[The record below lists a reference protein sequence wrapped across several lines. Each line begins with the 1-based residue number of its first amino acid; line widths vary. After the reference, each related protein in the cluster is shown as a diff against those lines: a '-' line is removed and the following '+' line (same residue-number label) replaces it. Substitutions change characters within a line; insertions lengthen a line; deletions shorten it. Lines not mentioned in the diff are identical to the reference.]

1 MVIAWRPLKP
11 FALTL
16 RLALMMGDGAVISKA
31 RTTEVG
37 PSEIGA
43 STLPYGGWE
52 VGRSTARGLTSAL
65 FPRRADLADGF
76 LIASACGSL
85 GCSGAAAS
93 AAAFG
98 AAGTTTRLVSFSCG
112 WLSCSAGVL
121 ISAPVD
127 GRGRPAANRAF
138 TVNPFAA
145 VRAVDAGGAVAGG
158 GAAAGSASAR
168 LMGAFL
174 RRISVPARS
183 WIESV

>member
-1 MVIAWRPLKP
+1 MVIVWRPLKL

-31 RTTEVG
+31 RTIEAG

-43 STLPYGGWE
+43 SILPAGLE
-52 VGRSTARGLTSAL
+52 VGCSTARGLTSGL
-65 FPRRADLADGF
+65 LPRRAVLADGF
-76 LIASACGSL
+76 LIASPCGSL
-85 GCSGAAAS
+85 CCSGAAAS
-93 AAAFG
+93 GAAFG

-112 WLSCSAGVL
+112 WLSC
-121 ISAPVD
+121 SAPVD

-145 VRAVDAGGAVAGG
+145 VRAVDAGGAGAVG

>member
-1 MVIAWRPLKP
+1 MVITWRPLKL

-31 RTTEVG
+31 RTIEG
-37 PSEIGA
+37 GSSEIGA
-43 STLPYGGWE
+43 SILPAGFE
-52 VGRSTARGLTSAL
+52 VGRSTAGWLTSAL
-65 FPRRADLADGF
+65 FPRRADLTGGF
-76 LIASACGSL
+76 LIASACCSL

-93 AAAFG
+93 GAAFG
-98 AAGTTTRLVSFSCG
+98 AAGTTTMLASFSCG
-112 WLSCSAGVL
+112 WLICSAGVL
-121 ISAPVD
+121 VSAPVD

-145 VRAVDAGGAVAGG
+145 VWAVDTGGAVAGG